1 MDIKISKDTISD
13 LLFDL
18 AAVEQSLLLI
28 KETHPVYADLL
39 ALLAQT
45 LHQDITTFEKLLLP
59 EEPPE
64 ERL

>member
-28 KETHPVYADLL
+28 TETHPVYADLL

-45 LHQDITTFEKLLLP
+45 LHQDITTFEKLL
-59 EEPPE
+59 
-64 ERL
+64 